1 MRARS
6 SAVPVVP
13 AFHQIGSEAALDG
26 RLLLAWVRFAPSD
39 LRVGWYAK
47 RCLDVV
53 VAAVLLALTA
63 PLLLVAVLLVRAT
76 SRGPAL
82 FLQQRIGY
90 RGRPFTMYK
99 LRTMVDGAARL
110 EDRFAARARGN
121 VFFKLDRDP
130 RVTRIGRLLRRTS
143 IDELPQL
150 LNVLR
155 GEMSLVGP
163 RPLLESDLRNFPQSP
178 DRLRFAMLPGLT
190 GLWQVSGRSAR
201 SQYDRLQ
208 LDSDYV
214 ERWSFWLD
222 LELLARTIPAVL
234 SGRGAL

>member
-13 AFHQIGSEAALDG
+13 AFPPIGSEAALDG
-26 RLLLAWVRFAPSD
+26 RLLLAWMRFAPSD

-82 FLQQRIGY
+82 FAQQRIGY

-99 LRTMVDGAARL
+99 LRTMVDGAARI
-110 EDRFAARARGN
+110 ENRIARARGN

-130 RVTRIGRLLRRTS
+130 RVTPIGRLLRRTS

-150 LNVLR
+150 WNVLR

-163 RPLLESDLRNFPQSP
+163 RPLLESDLRNFPRSP

-234 SGRGAL
+234 SGRGAV